1 MIGHLPPFI
10 KTFNFARGMQLFQA
24 KPFLI
29 LSFAFCVLRQ
39 VQGQL
44 TAKGCYQ
51 DKEHDR
57 ALPELLH
64 SYRGGMNWRDLRGTV
79 IENCKKEA
87 VKKGYECFGIQFYGE
102 CWSGEDACDVD
113 NYAVHGELRV
123 PVKETSSQRQAN
135 RSIEEKDV
143 VQFLEGDAFVN

>member
-1 MIGHLPPFI
+1 
-10 KTFNFARGMQLFQA
+10 MQLFQA

-113 NYAVHGELRV
+113 NYAVHGESDDCWCSGNNYKQYNPKRPCIGAV
-123 PVKETSSQRQAN
+123 GGEYTN
-135 RSIEEKDV
+135 
-143 VQFLEGDAFVN
+143 FVYKID